1 MAFKRADVFM
11 NQNAILFLIGG
22 IIVAVLLAGCTAPLG
37 TMPPATTPA
46 TPSPMTPE
54 VTATEPSSP
63 LSGTWTLIS
72 ALGGMGTS
80 NVLPGTTITATFA
93 EDGTISG
100 SGGCNNYVAS
110 CQSGANTL
118 SIGALI
124 TTLKTCD
131 SPAGIMNQEQIYLM
145 NLQAAAKYMI
155 TGDILSISDANGK
168 ILLTF
173 RKGRDAKDSLP
184 FAGISWELTKYK
196 SSTGSMIGA
205 NTHTTV
211 TALFGAA
218 GNITGSAGCN
228 SYAGSY
234 THRGQNGIS
243 VGPLATTLMYC
254 GDPGVMDQETVY
266 LANLQSAASYQVMTD
281 GKLQFMDGNGTPVLV
296 YTS

>member
-1 MAFKRADVFM
+1 MKP
-11 NQNAILFLIGG
+11 NAILFLMGG
-22 IIVAVLLAGCTAPLG
+22 IIVAVLFAGCTAPLG

-46 TPSPMTPE
+46 TPAPMSPAVNE
-54 VTATEPSSP
+54 TAPSSP

-72 ALGGMGTS
+72 ALGGSGTS

-100 SGGCNNYVAS
+100 SAGCNHYFAS
-110 CQSGANTL
+110 CQSGPDTL
-118 SIGALI
+118 SIGTLI

-131 SPAGIMNQEQIYLM
+131 SPAGIMNQELIFLM
-145 NLQAAAKYMI
+145 NLQAAARFTI
-155 TGDILSISDANGK
+155 PGDILSISDPSGK

-173 RKGRDAKDSLP
+173 RKEGVAQDSLP
-184 FAGISWELTKYK
+184 FAGISWELTKYR

-211 TALFGAA
+211 HALFGAE

-228 SYAGSY
+228 SYAGSC
-234 THRGQNGIS
+234 TRTGHNGIS
-243 VGPLATTLMYC
+243 IGPLATTRMYC
-254 GDPGVMDQETVY
+254 GGPGVMDQEAVY
-266 LANLQSAASYQVMTD
+266 LANLQAAASYKVMTD
-281 GKLQFMDGNGTPVLV
+281 GTLQLMDGNGTPILV